1 MEALLDAT
9 SSLVEMK
16 KQTDRLD
23 HEIRVAKERLAARDA
38 EGEGENAEGEMDME
52 DAEAEAEVE
61 AEGAETV
68 GVDGRGQSVVST
80 RSGRSTKATRKV
92 RYTLFRPSMFTQG
105 WLLVETFRVNIVR
118 GHVGDQWHEEEA
130 DMRWV
135 SLHRFAISSFFYI
148 YASAMLA
155 FISPVSLGCISRT
168 SPSQSEYCS
177 FAWWYIDTHQVPYA
191 NYLPCEVLL
200 RQ

>member
-1 MEALLDAT
+1 
-9 SSLVEMK
+9 MK

-80 RSGRSTKATRKV
+80 RSGRSAKATRKV
-92 RYTLFRPSMFTQG
+92 RYTLFRSSLFTQG
-105 WLLVETFRVNIVR
+105 WLLVETFRVSIVR

-135 SLHRFAISSFFYI
+135 SLHWFAISSFYI
-148 YASAMLA
+148 YAYAILA
-155 FISPVSLGCISRT
+155 FISPVSLGCIS
-168 SPSQSEYCS
+168 PNQSEP
-177 FAWWYIDTHQVPYA
+177 VR
-191 NYLPCEVLL
+191 VLFICVVVHRYSLGPL
-200 RQ
+200 RKLSPLRSSSAPMNV